1 MSGHC
6 PVITTHLTNV
16 RTLSGL
22 ANLIHMQSHLKITG
36 HVQGVFYRAH
46 ARNEAE
52 KLNLKGII
60 RNMPDGSVEAIL
72 QGAQQD
78 LEAFKTW
85 AIKGSPSSKPDHV
98 EMTAGKQE
106 ETFNTVE
113 IY

>member
-22 ANLIHMQSHLKITG
+22 ANLIHMQSHFKITG
-36 HVQGVFYRAH
+36 RVQGVFYRAH
-46 ARNEAE
+46 AKEEVER
-52 KLNLKGII
+52 LNLKGVI

-85 AIKGSPSSKPDHV
+85 AIKGSPSSKPDRV
-98 EMTAGKQE
+98 EMTQQTRE
-106 ETFNTVE
+106 ETFNGVE